1 VYTYSP
7 GGTAASGQGE
17 SSATSSAGGP

>member
-7 GGTAASGQGE
+7 GGAAASGQGE